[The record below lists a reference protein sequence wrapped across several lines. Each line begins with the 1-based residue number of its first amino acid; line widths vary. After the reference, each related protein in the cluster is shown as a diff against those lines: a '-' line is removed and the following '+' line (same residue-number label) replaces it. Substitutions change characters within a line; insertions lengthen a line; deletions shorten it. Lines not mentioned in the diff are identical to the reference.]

1 MDGVHGNDF
10 TEQEITTLL
19 SRVADRGYAIEF
31 IGEASPS
38 GGFSALGLRER
49 LFLLDEKLRQGDSFA
64 VILPEEPYAKEEV
77 DIVEQFVRKGG
88 KLLLIADPARD
99 HDTNSLAKR
108 FGITFQPDYLY
119 NVVEHD
125 INFLDIFIRD
135 FRSDEI
141 TRDLGQIALSN
152 AGSIKSS
159 GIGLAFTDSN
169 TRSSLAER
177 TELFYP
183 LSKGS
188 DDRVLAI
195 SDLTF
200 MIPPQNSILDNDRL
214 IANVADFLTASERT
228 FDLAAFPHFFK
239 DDVDILL
246 GQASLV
252 EVATGLKSVLSA
264 FQVGSEIRGVEDL
277 SRDTVLLGLY
287 EDAPAVVQYLT
298 IAGVQVNGT
307 LRTPFT
313 PGITTVGTGI
323 ILLNRT
329 PERHV
334 LVILGHSAG
343 FLLNLVNQLFSGTFR
358 SGLVDEL
365 LGVYGSP

>member
-1 MDGVHGNDF
+1 M
-10 TEQEITTLL
+10 
-19 SRVADRGYAIEF
+19 
-31 IGEASPS
+31 
-38 GGFSALGLRER
+38 
-49 LFLLDEKLRQGDSFA
+49 
-64 VILPEEPYAKEEV
+64 
-77 DIVEQFVRKGG
+77 
-88 KLLLIADPARD
+88 
-99 HDTNSLAKR
+99 
-108 FGITFQPDYLY
+108 
-119 NVVEHD
+119 
-125 INFLDIFIRD
+125 DIFIRD

-141 TRDLGQIALSN
+141 TRNLRQIALSN

-214 IANVADFLTASERT
+214 IANVADFLTTSERT
-228 FDLAAFPHFFK
+228 VELADFPHFFK

-246 GQASLV
+246 GRASLV
-252 EVATGLKSVLSA
+252 NEATGLKSMLSA
-264 FQVGSEIRGVEDL
+264 FQIGSEIQGVEDL

-287 EDAPAVVQYLT
+287 DDAPSVMRYLN

-307 LRTPFT
+307 LSTPFT
-313 PGITTVGTGI
+313 PGITTVDTGI

-329 PERHV
+329 SERNV
-334 LVILGHSAG
+334 LVILGHSEG
-343 FLLNLVNQLFSGTFR
+343 FLLDLVNQLFSGTFR